1 MLVNLCKNW
10 GEIMCGLWGLEG
22 FVWDFLSFFETWVDT
37 LIYLTTLDVC
47 LFLRQSHLGCRE
59 FEVLHGNVRTANTG

>member
-37 LIYLTTLDVC
+37 LIYLTTVELEEEIKHYE
-47 LFLRQSHLGCRE
+47 SP
-59 FEVLHGNVRTANTG
+59 VRCTNCIPFWTKMV